1 MCKFFVFADVQLSQ
15 VQLTLIRVFFDTLI
29 LYKKLRHNNQLAI
42 YSKIQSRK
50 LLFRHYKVKYFS
62 LKFYIFEVKCVL

>member
-1 MCKFFVFADVQLSQ
+1 MCKFFVFFADVQLSQ
-15 VQLTLIRVFFDTLI
+15 VQLTLIRVFLI
-29 LYKKLRHNNQLAI
+29 LYKKLKHNNQLAI